1 MFALSSMVAA
11 QRHSGDGDRGFL
23 MQSAERRM
31 VELQLGTLAEQAVAR
46 SEVKDFAR
54 RMEGDQTTVDE
65 QLKAF
70 ATARGVTLP
79 VVLDAKDQALKDR
92 LTALSGAAFDR
103 SYIGAMVTCLQRD
116 VAAFKGRSASHDG
129 EIRDFASNTL
139 STLRGDLKA
148 AWRIRSNLQSMK
160 GP

>member
-1 MFALSSMVAA
+1 MFALSGLVAA
-11 QRHSGDGDRGFL
+11 QHRGGNSDRAFL
-23 MQSAERRM
+23 MQSTERRM
-31 VELQLGTLAEQAVAR
+31 VELQLGTLAEQVASR

-70 ATARGVTLP
+70 ATAKGVTLP
-79 VVLDAKDQALKDR
+79 VVLDAKDQALKNR
-92 LTALSGAAFDR
+92 LTGLSRAAFDR

-116 VAAFKGRSASHDG
+116 VAAFKGRSVSHDG